1 LFYNFLDIFLNYSYS
16 YTTMDE
22 SISTQL
28 TVVVEQQGLA
38 LESAQNIKLAFAPFF
53 DQAEEWRKKVELI
66 NVTDASQTREMKMAR
81 DTRLALREIRIKANK
96 VREQLK
102 EDSNRRGKAI
112 QGVYNVLEFLI
123 SPMEKKLEDQEKFVQ
138 KQEEE
143 RKAKLKIHREE
154 LLLPYQIDVSFY
166 QLGEMTDDSFNQLLE
181 NIKLAHEAKAELTR
195 KAEDERIAKEKADL
209 EERARVQ
216 AEVERLRKEAAEKE
230 TALKVEREKAE
241 ATRKETEDKARKEL
255 EAVQAKARAEQKAA
269 EILRKETEEKARKE
283 LEVAQVKAKAER
295 DAVEAKAK
303 AERDAAE
310 AARKTT
316 EEKVRKEREALE
328 AKVRAEKEAAAKAI
342 AEADAKLKAAKDAEA
357 KRVADELAAKKKAAA
372 APDKQK
378 LKVLADSI
386 RKIALPTMST
396 PEGTAIV
403 QEVKGQAE
411 KFAIWVEKR
420 SLTL

>member
-1 LFYNFLDIFLNYSYS
+1 
-16 YTTMDE
+16 MDE

-66 NVTDASQTREMKMAR
+66 NVTDATQTREMKMAR

-138 KQEEE
+138 KKEEE
-143 RKAKLKIHREE
+143 RKAALKVHREE
-154 LLLPYQIDVSFY
+154 LLLPYQIDTSFY
-166 QLGEMTDDSFNQLLE
+166 QLGEMSDDSFNQLLE
-181 NIKLAHEAKAELTR
+181 NIKLAHDAKAELAR
-195 KAEDERIAKEKADL
+195 KAENDRIAKEKADL
-209 EERARVQ
+209 EERVRVQ

-230 TALKVEREKAE
+230 AALRIEREKAE
-241 ATRKETEDKARKEL
+241 AVRKETEEKARKEL

-269 EILRKETEEKARKE
+269 EILRKETEEKVRKE
-283 LEVAQVKAKAER
+283 REAL
-295 DAVEAKAK
+295 EAKAK

-310 AARKTT
+310 VVRKAT
-316 EEKVRKEREALE
+316 EEKARKEREVLE
-328 AKVRAEKEAAAKAI
+328 AKIKAEKEASAKVI

-357 KRVADELAAKKKAAA
+357 KRVADELAAKKRAAA
-372 APDKQK
+372 APDKDK
-378 LKVLADSI
+378 LKILIAQV
-386 RKIALPTMST
+386 RALPLPKMST

-403 QEVKGQAE
+403 EKIKGQVE
-411 KFAIWVEKR
+411 KFAIWIEKEG
-420 SLTL
+420 LTL

>member
-1 LFYNFLDIFLNYSYS
+1 
-16 YTTMDE
+16 MDE

-81 DTRLALREIRIKANK
+81 DTRLALREIRIKADK
-96 VREQLK
+96 VRKQLK
-102 EDSNRRGKAI
+102 EDSLRRGRAVD
-112 QGVYNVLEFLI
+112 GVFNVLEFLI
-123 SPMEKKLEDQEKFVQ
+123 KPMETDLDNKEKFVQ
-138 KQEEE
+138 RLEEE
-143 RKAKLKIHREE
+143 RKAALKIHREE
-154 LLLPYQIDVSFY
+154 LLLPYQIDTSFY
-166 QLGEMTDDSFNQLLE
+166 QLGEMSEDSFSALLD
-181 NIKLAHEAKAELTR
+181 NLRIAQEAKAELAR
-195 KAEDERIAKEKADL
+195 KAEDEKIAKEKADL
-209 EERARVQ
+209 EERARIQ

-230 TALKVEREKAE
+230 AALKIERDKVETA
-241 ATRKETEDKARKEL
+241 RKEAEEKARKEL
-255 EAVQAKARAEQKAA
+255 EAIQAKARAEQKAA
-269 EILRKETEEKARKE
+269 EILRKETEEKVRKE
-283 LEVAQVKAKAER
+283 KEAL
-295 DAVEAKAK
+295 EAKAK
-303 AERDAAE
+303 TERDAAE
-310 AARKTT
+310 AARKAV
-316 EEKVRKEREALE
+316 EEKARKEREALE

-357 KRVADELAAKKKAAA
+357 KRIADELAAQKKAAA